1 MLVRGSS
8 QSDFADAFE
17 DVIRQAPP
25 AGNVPRTYELKR
37 SWAEQGGFV
46 GIVYYVDVEVIGQ
59 DVEGQA

>member
-37 SWAEQGGFV
+37 SWAEQGGFI
-46 GIVYYVDVEVIGQ
+46 GISYYVDVEVSGP
-59 DVEGQA
+59 DVEG